1 MKNKMELSN
10 NLKNE
15 FIEALL
21 QLYISNQASSIAEM
35 LEGEH
40 AVLSYILKEKQDVTP
55 TNISLKLGITKSRV
69 TAILNSLHEKEL
81 VLLKR
86 KSDDRRKIIVSLTE
100 KGEEAIVSKLIVL
113 DNKILKLIEELGVEK
128 SITLIEILNDI
139 NQIIVKE
146 KINER

>member
-1 MKNKMELSN
+1 MELSN

-35 LEGEH
+35 LEGER

>member
-1 MKNKMELSN
+1 MELSN

-40 AVLSYILKEKQDVTP
+40 AVLSYILEEKQDVTP

>member
-1 MKNKMELSN
+1 MELYN

-15 FIEALL
+15 LIEALL

-40 AVLSYILKEKQDVTP
+40 AVLSYILKEEQDVTP
-55 TNISLKLGITKSRV
+55 TNISIKLGITKSRV

-100 KGEEAIVSKLIVL
+100 KGEEDIVSKLELL
-113 DNKILKLIEELGVEK
+113 DNKIVKLIKELGIEK
-128 SITLIEILNDI
+128 STTLIGILNDI
-139 NQIIVKE
+139 NQIIIKE

>member
-1 MKNKMELSN
+1 MELSN

-40 AVLSYILKEKQDVTP
+40 VVLSYILKEKQDVTP

>member
-1 MKNKMELSN
+1 MELSN

-35 LEGEH
+35 IEGEH

>member
-1 MKNKMELSN
+1 MELSN

-86 KSDDRRKIIVSLTE
+86 KSDYRRKIIVSLTE

>member
-1 MKNKMELSN
+1 MELYN

-15 FIEALL
+15 LIEALL

-40 AVLSYILKEKQDVTP
+40 AVLSYILKEEQDVTP
-55 TNISLKLGITKSRV
+55 TNISIKLGITKSRV

-100 KGEEAIVSKLIVL
+100 KGEEDIVSKLVLL
-113 DNKILKLIEELGVEK
+113 DNKIVKLIKELGIEK
-128 SITLIEILNDI
+128 STPLIGILNDI
-139 NQIIVKE
+139 NQIIIKE

>member
-1 MKNKMELSN
+1 MELYN

-15 FIEALL
+15 LIEALL

-40 AVLSYILKEKQDVTP
+40 AVLSYILKEEQDVTP
-55 TNISLKLGITKSRV
+55 TNISIKLGITKSRV
-69 TAILNSLHEKEL
+69 TTILNSLHEKEL

-100 KGEEAIVSKLIVL
+100 KGEEDIVSKLVLL
-113 DNKILKLIEELGVEK
+113 DNKIVKLIKELGIEK
-128 SITLIEILNDI
+128 STTLIGILNDI
-139 NQIIVKE
+139 NQIIIKE

>member
-1 MKNKMELSN
+1 MELSN

-40 AVLSYILKEKQDVTP
+40 AVLSYTLKEKQDVTP

-128 SITLIEILNDI
+128 SIMLIEILNDI

>member
-1 MKNKMELSN
+1 MK
-10 NLKNE
+10 

>member
-1 MKNKMELSN
+1 MELYN

-15 FIEALL
+15 LIEALL

-40 AVLSYILKEKQDVTP
+40 AVLSYILKEEQDVTP
-55 TNISLKLGITKSRV
+55 TNISIKLGITKSRV

-100 KGEEAIVSKLIVL
+100 KGEEDIVSKLVLL
-113 DNKILKLIEELGVEK
+113 DNKIVKLIKELGIEK
-128 SITLIEILNDI
+128 STTLIGILNDI
-139 NQIIVKE
+139 NQIIIKE

>member
-1 MKNKMELSN
+1 MELSN

-69 TAILNSLHEKEL
+69 TAILNSLHEKAL

>member
-1 MKNKMELSN
+1 MELYN

-15 FIEALL
+15 LIEALL
-21 QLYISNQASSIAEM
+21 QLYISNLASSIAEM

-40 AVLSYILKEKQDVTP
+40 AVLSYILKEEQDITP
-55 TNISLKLGITKSRV
+55 TNISIKLGITKSRV

-100 KGEEAIVSKLIVL
+100 KGEEDIVSKLVLL
-113 DNKILKLIEELGVEK
+113 DNKIVKLIKELGIEK
-128 SITLIEILNDI
+128 STTLIGILNDI
-139 NQIIVKE
+139 NQIIIKE

>member
-1 MKNKMELSN
+1 MELSN

-100 KGEEAIVSKLIVL
+100 KGEEAIVSKMIAL

>member
-1 MKNKMELSN
+1 METTIDPKKTEVPNVVGMS
-10 NLKNE
+10 E
-15 FIEALL
+15 DEA
-21 QLYISNQASSIAEM
+21 
-35 LEGEH
+35 
-40 AVLSYILKEKQDVTP
+40 EKT
-55 TNISLKLGITKSRV
+55 
-69 TAILNSLHEKEL
+69 LHEKEL

>member
-1 MKNKMELSN
+1 MELYN

-15 FIEALL
+15 LIEALL

-40 AVLSYILKEKQDVTP
+40 AVLSYILKEEQDVTP
-55 TNISLKLGITKSRV
+55 TNISIKLGITKSRV

-100 KGEEAIVSKLIVL
+100 KGEEDIVSKLVL
-113 DNKILKLIEELGVEK
+113 LVESVSLLLSAK
-128 SITLIEILNDI
+128 YASSATTSVI
-139 NQIIVKE
+139 
-146 KINER
+146 

>member
-1 MKNKMELSN
+1 MELSN

-146 KINER
+146 KINAR

>member
-1 MKNKMELSN
+1 MELSN

-21 QLYISNQASSIAEM
+21 QLYISNQASSSAEM

>member
-1 MKNKMELSN
+1 MELSN

-86 KSDDRRKIIVSLTE
+86 KSDDRSKIIVSLTE

>member
-1 MKNKMELSN
+1 MELYN

-15 FIEALL
+15 LIEALL

-40 AVLSYILKEKQDVTP
+40 AVLSYILKEEQDVTP
-55 TNISLKLGITKSRV
+55 TNISIKLGITKSRV

-86 KSDDRRKIIVSLTE
+86 KSDDRRKIIVYLTE
-100 KGEEAIVSKLIVL
+100 KGEEDIVTKLVLL
-113 DNKILKLIEELGVEK
+113 DNKIVKLIKELGIEK
-128 SITLIEILNDI
+128 STTLIGILNDI
-139 NQIIVKE
+139 NQIIIKE

>member
-1 MKNKMELSN
+1 MELSN

-86 KSDDRRKIIVSLTE
+86 KSDDRRKLIVSLTE

>member
-1 MKNKMELSN
+1 MELSN

-86 KSDDRRKIIVSLTE
+86 KSDYGRSQKTFAVAVSGLWFPSESGEVVLRAMRHGGLRELWTASFGTVDR
-100 KGEEAIVSKLIVL
+100 
-113 DNKILKLIEELGVEK
+113 
-128 SITLIEILNDI
+128 
-139 NQIIVKE
+139 
-146 KINER
+146 ERTTV

>member
-1 MKNKMELSN
+1 MELSN

-81 VLLKR
+81 GLLKR
-86 KSDDRRKIIVSLTE
+86 KSDDRRKIIVSLTD
-100 KGEEAIVSKLIVL
+100 KGDEAIVSKLIVL

>member
-1 MKNKMELSN
+1 MELSN

-21 QLYISNQASSIAEM
+21 QLYIGNQASSIAEM

>member
-1 MKNKMELSN
+1 MELSN

-69 TAILNSLHEKEL
+69 TSILNSLHEKEL

>member
-1 MKNKMELSN
+1 MELSN

-55 TNISLKLGITKSRV
+55 NNISLKLGITKSRV

>member
-1 MKNKMELSN
+1 MELYN

-15 FIEALL
+15 LIEALL

-40 AVLSYILKEKQDVTP
+40 AVLSYILKEEQDVTP
-55 TNISLKLGITKSRV
+55 TNISIKLGITKSRV

-100 KGEEAIVSKLIVL
+100 KGEEDIVSKLVLL
-113 DNKILKLIEELGVEK
+113 DNKIVKLIKELG
-128 SITLIEILNDI
+128 I
-139 NQIIVKE
+139 
-146 KINER
+146 

>member
-1 MKNKMELSN
+1 MELYN

-15 FIEALL
+15 LIEALL

-40 AVLSYILKEKQDVTP
+40 AVLSYILKEEQDITP
-55 TNISLKLGITKSRV
+55 TNISIKLGITKSRV

-100 KGEEAIVSKLIVL
+100 KGEEDIVSKLVLL
-113 DNKILKLIEELGVEK
+113 DNKIVKLIKELGIEK
-128 SITLIEILNDI
+128 STTLIGILNDI
-139 NQIIVKE
+139 NQIIIKE

>member
-1 MKNKMELSN
+1 MELSN

-55 TNISLKLGITKSRV
+55 TKISLKLGITKSRV

>member
-1 MKNKMELSN
+1 MELYN

-15 FIEALL
+15 LIEALL

-40 AVLSYILKEKQDVTP
+40 AVLSYILKEEQDVTP
-55 TNISLKLGITKSRV
+55 TNISIKLGITKSRV

-100 KGEEAIVSKLIVL
+100 KGEEDIVLKLVLL
-113 DNKILKLIEELGVEK
+113 DNKIVKLIKELGIEK
-128 SITLIEILNDI
+128 STTLIGILNDI
-139 NQIIVKE
+139 NQIIIKE

>member
-1 MKNKMELSN
+1 MELSN

-15 FIEALL
+15 FIEAL

>member
-1 MKNKMELSN
+1 MELYN

-15 FIEALL
+15 LIEALL

-40 AVLSYILKEKQDVTP
+40 AVLSYILKEEQDVTP
-55 TNISLKLGITKSRV
+55 TNISIKLGITKSRV

-81 VLLKR
+81 VLLKK

-100 KGEEAIVSKLIVL
+100 KGEEDIVSKLVLL
-113 DNKILKLIEELGVEK
+113 DNKIVKLIKELGIEK
-128 SITLIEILNDI
+128 STTLIGILNDI
-139 NQIIVKE
+139 NQIIIKE

>member
-1 MKNKMELSN
+1 MELSN

-100 KGEEAIVSKLIVL
+100 KGEEAIVLKLIVL

-146 KINER
+146 EINER

>member
-1 MKNKMELSN
+1 MELSN

-128 SITLIEILNDI
+128 SITLIEILNEI
-139 NQIIVKE
+139 GRAHV
-146 KINER
+146 

>member
-1 MKNKMELSN
+1 MELSN

-100 KGEEAIVSKLIVL
+100 KGVEAIVSKLIVL

>member
-1 MKNKMELSN
+1 MELSN

-100 KGEEAIVSKLIVL
+100 TGEEAIVSKLIVL

-128 SITLIEILNDI
+128 SIMLIEILNDI